1 MDRVSFN
8 NVTKEFKN
16 KAVLKG
22 VSFNIE
28 AGDIY
33 GLIGENGAGKTTL
46 LKLIVNL
53 LKPTSGNI
61 QVLGKEIKKD
71 SYDYL
76 RNIGALIDE
85 PVFYKKLTLYEN
97 FKVHCEYLGF
107 YDEEKL
113 ESVLKRVGLHNKK
126 DRKIK
131 ELSFGE
137 KQRLAIAYALITE
150 PELLI
155 LDEPTNGLDTIAI
168 VELREILL
176 KLNREFNTTI
186 IISSHA
192 INELETLA
200 NKVMFLKNGEIVEDG
215 LLEEIKEKCSVY
227 IEIEVEDY
235 SKALAILEKELNII
249 NMKLINKGT
258 IRVYEALEE
267 RKKILSTLVKSDV
280 EVLSFNMV
288 QISLEEYFIKK
299 VRGIWYVKFN
309 EDRI

>member
-113 ESVLKRVGLHNKK
+113 ESGLKRVGLHNKK

-155 LDEPTNGLDTIAI
+155 LDEPTNGLDPIAI

-192 INELETLA
+192 INELETLV

-235 SKALAILEKELNII
+235 SKALAILEKELNIR

-299 VRGIWYVKFN
+299 VRGI
-309 EDRI
+309 

>member
-61 QVLGKEIKKD
+61 KVLGKEIKKD

-85 PVFYKKLTLYEN
+85 PAFYKKLTLYEN
-97 FKVHCEYLGF
+97 FKVHSEYLGF

-155 LDEPTNGLDTIAI
+155 LDEPTNGLDPIAI

-192 INELETLA
+192 INELETLV

-227 IEIEVEDY
+227 IEIEVEES
-235 SKALAILEKELNII
+235 SKALAILEKELNIR

-267 RKKILSTLVKSDV
+267 RKKILSTFVKSDV

-288 QISLEEYFIKK
+288 QISLEEYFIRK
-299 VRGIWYVKFN
+299 VRGI
-309 EDRI
+309 

>member
-16 KAVLKG
+16 KTVLKG

-186 IISSHA
+186 IISSHP
-192 INELETLA
+192 INELETLV

-215 LLEEIKEKCSVY
+215 LLEEVKEKCSVY

-299 VRGIWYVKFN
+299 VRGI
-309 EDRI
+309 

>member
-113 ESVLKRVGLHNKK
+113 ESILRRVGLHNKK

-155 LDEPTNGLDTIAI
+155 LDEPTNGLDPIAI

-192 INELETLA
+192 INELETLV
-200 NKVMFLKNGEIVEDG
+200 NKVMILKNGEIVEDG

-227 IEIEVEDY
+227 IEIEVEDS
-235 SKALAILEKELNII
+235 SKALAILEKELNIR

-288 QISLEEYFIKK
+288 QISLEEYFIRK
-299 VRGIWYVKFN
+299 VRGI
-309 EDRI
+309 

>member
-16 KAVLKG
+16 KTVLKG

-192 INELETLA
+192 INELETLV

-215 LLEEIKEKCSVY
+215 LLEEVKEKCSVY

-299 VRGIWYVKFN
+299 VRGI
-309 EDRI
+309 

>member
-113 ESVLKRVGLHNKK
+113 ENVLRRVGLHNKK

-137 KQRLAIAYALITE
+137 KQKLAIAYALITE

-155 LDEPTNGLDTIAI
+155 LDEPTNGLDPIAI

-192 INELETLA
+192 INELETLV

-227 IEIEVEDY
+227 IEIEVEDS
-235 SKALAILEKELNII
+235 SKALAILEKELNIR

-299 VRGIWYVKFN
+299 VRGI
-309 EDRI
+309 

>member
-22 VSFNIE
+22 ISFNIE

-46 LKLIVNL
+46 LKLMVNL

-113 ESVLKRVGLHNKK
+113 ESVLRRVGLNNKK

-155 LDEPTNGLDTIAI
+155 LDEPTNGLDPIAI

-192 INELETLA
+192 INELETLV

-227 IEIEVEDY
+227 IEIEVEDS
-235 SKALAILEKELNII
+235 SKALAILEKELNIR

-258 IRVYEALEE
+258 IRVYEALEA

-288 QISLEEYFIKK
+288 QISLEEYFIRK
-299 VRGIWYVKFN
+299 VRGI
-309 EDRI
+309 

>member
-16 KAVLKG
+16 KTVLKG

-192 INELETLA
+192 INELETLV

-227 IEIEVEDY
+227 IEIEVEDS
-235 SKALAILEKELNII
+235 SKALAILEKELNIR

-288 QISLEEYFIKK
+288 QISLEEYFIRK
-299 VRGIWYVKFN
+299 VRGI
-309 EDRI
+309 

>member
-16 KAVLKG
+16 KTVLKG

-192 INELETLA
+192 INELETLV

-215 LLEEIKEKCSVY
+215 LLEEVKEKCSVY

-235 SKALAILEKELNII
+235 SKALAILEKELNIR

-299 VRGIWYVKFN
+299 VRGI
-309 EDRI
+309 

>member
-113 ESVLKRVGLHNKK
+113 ENVLIRVGIHNKK

-137 KQRLAIAYALITE
+137 KQKLAIAYALITE

-155 LDEPTNGLDTIAI
+155 LDEPTNGLDPIAI

-227 IEIEVEDY
+227 IEIEVEDS
-235 SKALAILEKELNII
+235 SKALAILEKELNIR

-299 VRGIWYVKFN
+299 VRGI
-309 EDRI
+309 

>member
-16 KAVLKG
+16 KTVLKG

-192 INELETLA
+192 INELETLV

-215 LLEEIKEKCSVY
+215 LLEEVKEKCSVY

-267 RKKILSTLVKSDV
+267 RKKILSTLAKSDV

-299 VRGIWYVKFN
+299 VRGI
-309 EDRI
+309 

>member
-46 LKLIVNL
+46 LKLMVNL

-113 ESVLKRVGLHNKK
+113 ESILRRVGLHNKK

-155 LDEPTNGLDTIAI
+155 LDEPTNGLDPIAI

-192 INELETLA
+192 INELETLV

-227 IEIEVEDY
+227 IEIEVEDS
-235 SKALAILEKELNII
+235 SKALAILEKELNIR

-288 QISLEEYFIKK
+288 QISLEEYFIRK
-299 VRGIWYVKFN
+299 VRGI
-309 EDRI
+309 

>member
-46 LKLIVNL
+46 LKLMVNL

-113 ESVLKRVGLHNKK
+113 ENVLRRVGLHNKK

-155 LDEPTNGLDTIAI
+155 LDEPTNGLDPIAI

-192 INELETLA
+192 INELETLV
-200 NKVMFLKNGEIVEDG
+200 NKVMILKNGEIVEDG

-227 IEIEVEDY
+227 IEIEVEDS
-235 SKALAILEKELNII
+235 SKALAILEKELNIR

-299 VRGIWYVKFN
+299 VRGI
-309 EDRI
+309 

>member
-113 ESVLKRVGLHNKK
+113 ENVLIRVGLHNKK

-137 KQRLAIAYALITE
+137 KQKLAIAYALITE

-155 LDEPTNGLDTIAI
+155 LDEPTNGLDPIAI

-176 KLNREFNTTI
+176 KLNTTI

-227 IEIEVEDY
+227 IEIEVEDS
-235 SKALAILEKELNII
+235 SKALAILEKELNIR

-299 VRGIWYVKFN
+299 VRGI
-309 EDRI
+309 

>member
-33 GLIGENGAGKTTL
+33 GLIGENGACKTTI

-76 RNIGALIDE
+76 RNIGALIDD

-97 FKVHCEYLGF
+97 FKIHCEYLGF

-126 DRKIK
+126 SKKIK

-155 LDEPTNGLDTIAI
+155 LDEPTNGLDPIAI

-192 INELETLA
+192 INELETLV
-200 NKVMFLKNGEIVEDG
+200 NKVMFLKNGEIVENG

-227 IEIEVEDY
+227 IEIEVEDS
-235 SKALAILEKELNII
+235 SKALAILEKELNIR

-267 RKKILSTLVKSDV
+267 RKNILSTLVKNDV

-288 QISLEEYFIKK
+288 QISLEEYFIRK
-299 VRGIWYVKFN
+299 VRGI
-309 EDRI
+309 

>member
-46 LKLIVNL
+46 LKLMVNL

-113 ESVLKRVGLHNKK
+113 ENVLRRVGLHNKK

-155 LDEPTNGLDTIAI
+155 LDEPTNGLDPIAI

-192 INELETLA
+192 INELETLV

-227 IEIEVEDY
+227 IEIEVEDS
-235 SKALAILEKELNII
+235 SKALAILEKELNIR

-288 QISLEEYFIKK
+288 QISLEEYFIRK
-299 VRGIWYVKFN
+299 VRGI
-309 EDRI
+309 

>member
-137 KQRLAIAYALITE
+137 KQKLAIAYALITE

-155 LDEPTNGLDTIAI
+155 LDEPTNGLDPIAI

-192 INELETLA
+192 INELETLV

-227 IEIEVEDY
+227 IEIEVEDS
-235 SKALAILEKELNII
+235 SKALAILEKELNIR

-288 QISLEEYFIKK
+288 QISLEEYFIRK
-299 VRGIWYVKFN
+299 VRGI
-309 EDRI
+309 

>member
-33 GLIGENGAGKTTL
+33 GLIGENGAGKTTI

-126 DRKIK
+126 SKKIK

-155 LDEPTNGLDTIAI
+155 LDEPTNGLDPIAI

-192 INELETLA
+192 INELETLV
-200 NKVMFLKNGEIVEDG
+200 NKVMFLKNGEIVENG

-227 IEIEVEDY
+227 IEIEVEDS
-235 SKALAILEKELNII
+235 SKALAILEKELNIR

-267 RKKILSTLVKSDV
+267 RKNILSTLVKNDV

-288 QISLEEYFIKK
+288 QISLEEYFIRK
-299 VRGIWYVKFN
+299 VRGI
-309 EDRI
+309 

>member
-85 PVFYKKLTLYEN
+85 LVFYKKLTLYEN

-113 ESVLKRVGLHNKK
+113 ESVLRRVGLHDKK
-126 DRKIK
+126 SKKIK

-155 LDEPTNGLDTIAI
+155 LDEPTNGLDPIAI

-192 INELETLA
+192 INELETLV

-227 IEIEVEDY
+227 VEIEVEES
-235 SKALAILEKELNII
+235 SKALAILEKELNIR
-249 NMKLINKGT
+249 NMKLINKNT

-267 RKKILSTLVKSDV
+267 RKKILSTLVKNDV

-288 QISLEEYFIKK
+288 QISLEEYFIRK
-299 VRGIWYVKFN
+299 VRGIWDV
-309 EDRI
+309 

>member
-46 LKLIVNL
+46 LKLMVNL

-113 ESVLKRVGLHNKK
+113 ESILRRVGLHNKK

-155 LDEPTNGLDTIAI
+155 LDEPTNGLDPIAI

-192 INELETLA
+192 INELETLV
-200 NKVMFLKNGEIVEDG
+200 NKVMILKNGEIVEDG

-227 IEIEVEDY
+227 IEIEVEDS
-235 SKALAILEKELNII
+235 SKALAILEKELNIR

-288 QISLEEYFIKK
+288 QISLEEYFIRK
-299 VRGIWYVKFN
+299 VRGI
-309 EDRI
+309 

>member
-8 NVTKEFKN
+8 NVTKEFKK

-113 ESVLKRVGLHNKK
+113 ENVLRRVGLHNKK

-155 LDEPTNGLDTIAI
+155 LDEPTNGLDPIAI

-192 INELETLA
+192 INELETLV

-227 IEIEVEDY
+227 IEIEVEDS
-235 SKALAILEKELNII
+235 SKALAILEKELNIR

-288 QISLEEYFIKK
+288 QISLEEYFIRK
-299 VRGIWYVKFN
+299 VRGI
-309 EDRI
+309 

>member
-137 KQRLAIAYALITE
+137 KQRLAIAYALITD

-155 LDEPTNGLDTIAI
+155 LDEPTNGLDPIAI

-192 INELETLA
+192 INELETLV

-227 IEIEVEDY
+227 IEIEVEDS
-235 SKALAILEKELNII
+235 SKALAILEKELNIR

-288 QISLEEYFIKK
+288 QISLEEYFIRK
-299 VRGIWYVKFN
+299 VRGI
-309 EDRI
+309 

>member
-1 MDRVSFN
+1 MDRVFFN

-16 KAVLKG
+16 KTVLKG

-192 INELETLA
+192 INELETLV

-235 SKALAILEKELNII
+235 SKALAILEKELNIR

-288 QISLEEYFIKK
+288 QISLEEYFIRK
-299 VRGIWYVKFN
+299 VRGI
-309 EDRI
+309 

>member
-16 KAVLKG
+16 KTVLKG

-192 INELETLA
+192 INELETLV

-235 SKALAILEKELNII
+235 SKALAILEKELNIR
-249 NMKLINKGT
+249 NMKLINKNT
-258 IRVYEALEE
+258 IRVYEDLEE
-267 RKKILSTLVKSDV
+267 RKKILSTLVKNDV

-299 VRGIWYVKFN
+299 VRGI
-309 EDRI
+309 

>member
-16 KAVLKG
+16 KTVLKG

-192 INELETLA
+192 INELETLV

-215 LLEEIKEKCSVY
+215 LLEEVKEKCSVY

-280 EVLSFNMV
+280 EILSFNMV

-299 VRGIWYVKFN
+299 VRGI
-309 EDRI
+309 

>member
-16 KAVLKG
+16 KTVLKG

-46 LKLIVNL
+46 LKLIVSL

-61 QVLGKEIKKD
+61 QVLGKEIRKD

-113 ESVLKRVGLHNKK
+113 ESVLKRGGLHNKK
-126 DRKIK
+126 GRKIK

-192 INELETLA
+192 INELETLV

-235 SKALAILEKELNII
+235 SKALAILEKELNIR

-299 VRGIWYVKFN
+299 VRGI
-309 EDRI
+309 

>member
-1 MDRVSFN
+1 MNRVSFN

-113 ESVLKRVGLHNKK
+113 ESVLRRVGLHNKK

-155 LDEPTNGLDTIAI
+155 LDEPTNGLDPIAI

-192 INELETLA
+192 INELETLV

-227 IEIEVEDY
+227 IEIEVEDS
-235 SKALAILEKELNII
+235 SKALAILEKELNIR

-288 QISLEEYFIKK
+288 QISLEEYFIRK
-299 VRGIWYVKFN
+299 VRGI
-309 EDRI
+309 

>member
-1 MDRVSFN
+1 MNRVSFN

-113 ESVLKRVGLHNKK
+113 ESVLKRIGLHNKK
-126 DRKIK
+126 SKKIK

-137 KQRLAIAYALITE
+137 KQKLAIAYALITE

-155 LDEPTNGLDTIAI
+155 LDEPTNGLDPIAI

-192 INELETLA
+192 INELETLV
-200 NKVMFLKNGEIVEDG
+200 NKVMFLKNGEIVENG

-227 IEIEVEDY
+227 IEIEVEDS
-235 SKALAILEKELNII
+235 SKALAILEKELNIR

-267 RKKILSTLVKSDV
+267 RKNILSTLVKNDV

-288 QISLEEYFIKK
+288 QISLEEYFIRK
-299 VRGIWYVKFN
+299 VRGI
-309 EDRI
+309 

>member
-16 KAVLKG
+16 KTVLKG

-97 FKVHCEYLGF
+97 FKVHCKYLGF

-192 INELETLA
+192 INELETLV

-215 LLEEIKEKCSVY
+215 LLEEVKEKCSVY
-227 IEIEVEDY
+227 IEIEIEDY

-299 VRGIWYVKFN
+299 VRGI
-309 EDRI
+309 

>member
-1 MDRVSFN
+1 VDRVSFN

-16 KAVLKG
+16 KTVLKG

-192 INELETLA
+192 INELETLV

-235 SKALAILEKELNII
+235 SKALAILEKELNIR

-299 VRGIWYVKFN
+299 VRGI
-309 EDRI
+309 

>member
-16 KAVLKG
+16 KTVLKG

-155 LDEPTNGLDTIAI
+155 LDEPTNGLDPIAI

-192 INELETLA
+192 INELETLV

-215 LLEEIKEKCSVY
+215 LLEEVKEKCSVY

-288 QISLEEYFIKK
+288 QISLEEYFIRK
-299 VRGIWYVKFN
+299 VRGI
-309 EDRI
+309 

>member
-61 QVLGKEIKKD
+61 QVLGKDIKKD

-113 ESVLKRVGLHNKK
+113 ENVLRRVGLHNKK

-155 LDEPTNGLDTIAI
+155 LDEPTNGLDPIAI

-192 INELETLA
+192 INELETLV

-227 IEIEVEDY
+227 IEIEVEDS
-235 SKALAILEKELNII
+235 SKALAILEKELNIR

-288 QISLEEYFIKK
+288 QISLEEYFIRK
-299 VRGIWYVKFN
+299 VRGI
-309 EDRI
+309 

>member
-1 MDRVSFN
+1 MDRISFN

-16 KAVLKG
+16 KTVLKG

-126 DRKIK
+126 DRKVK

-192 INELETLA
+192 INELETLV

-235 SKALAILEKELNII
+235 SKALAILEKELNIR

-299 VRGIWYVKFN
+299 VRGI
-309 EDRI
+309 

>member
-28 AGDIY
+28 SGDIY

-97 FKVHCEYLGF
+97 FEVHCEYLGF
-107 YDEEKL
+107 YHEEKL

-126 DRKIK
+126 SKKIK

-155 LDEPTNGLDTIAI
+155 LDEPANGLDPIAI

-192 INELETLA
+192 INELETLV
-200 NKVMFLKNGEIVEDG
+200 NKVMFLKNGEIVENG

-227 IEIEVEDY
+227 IEIEVEDS
-235 SKALAILEKELNII
+235 SKALAILEKELNIR

-267 RKKILSTLVKSDV
+267 RKNILSTLVKNDV

-288 QISLEEYFIKK
+288 QISLEEYFIRK
-299 VRGIWYVKFN
+299 VRGI
-309 EDRI
+309 

>member
-16 KAVLKG
+16 KTVLKG

-33 GLIGENGAGKTTL
+33 GLIGENEAGKTTL

-192 INELETLA
+192 INELETLV

-215 LLEEIKEKCSVY
+215 LLEEVKEKCSVY

-299 VRGIWYVKFN
+299 VRGI
-309 EDRI
+309 